1 MKIIIEELPNKIG
14 VTEQGLIKFCGQKL
28 LREHPSE
35 PPSIFDERELKEASA
50 LPEVTKF
57 VETAIWLGPTFPES
71 IYPKIML
78 EKIGVSF
85 SSSTGVTP
93 AFPGYTE
100 LLNWRL

>member
-1 MKIIIEELPNKIG
+1 MKSLPNKIG
-14 VTEQGLIKFCGQKL
+14 VTEQGLLKYCGQRL

-35 PPSIFDERELKEASA
+35 SPSIFDERELKEASS

-57 VETAIWLGPTFPES
+57 VEPAIWLGPTFPES

-93 AFPGYTE
+93 AFPRYTG
-100 LLNWRL
+100 LLGWRL